1 MDCVFYR
8 VACTPQERV
17 QADKEW
23 ARLRALAVRI
33 RDAEEAAVP
42 ECHR

>member
-8 VACTPQERV
+8 IARTPAELV
-17 QADKEW
+17 EADKEW

-33 RDAEEAAVP
+33 RDAEESAR
-42 ECHR
+42 HI